1 MANAS
6 APTLSPPVMLMLDRI
21 SSTLCWLQKFSSANS
36 TNNFQLKAPLTLGY
50 DLFNYTIDYLVN
62 RLIALMK

>member
-21 SSTLCWLQKFSSANS
+21 SSTLCQLQRFSSANL
-36 TNNFQLKAPLTLGY
+36 TNNFQLKAPLILDY

-62 RLIALMK
+62 WLITLMK